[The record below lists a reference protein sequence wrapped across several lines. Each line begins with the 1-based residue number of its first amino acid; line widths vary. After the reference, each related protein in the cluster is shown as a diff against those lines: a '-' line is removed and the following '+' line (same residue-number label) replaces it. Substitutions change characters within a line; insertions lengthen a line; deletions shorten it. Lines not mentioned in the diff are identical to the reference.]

1 MSFSRNADNK
11 PESII
16 TRQIP
21 PSSTMVSAQAIIYDF
36 PINNLSNARPF
47 LVAEICVQSSP
58 AASSKL
64 FRMRAD
70 AARARFAES
79 PDFRR
84 SFAVVSKFGV
94 YGVYPE
100 GEQCAIP
107 HRSKAVSHL
116 PPHGPAVK
124 WQNRAWIYDAIV
136 YSRYRRNFSSTSAA
150 VIHGLKLLISITNVR
165 WNSIKNEA
173 SESVLL
179 GKEVLRSNINQ
190 VKLI

>member
-1 MSFSRNADNK
+1 MLRIILQNREPGRTAPDRSSYSRNADDK

-21 PSSTMVSAQAIIYDF
+21 PSDTMVFAQVIIYDS

-47 LVAEICVQSSP
+47 SAVEICVQSP

-70 AARARFAES
+70 AARPRFAES

-94 YGVYPE
+94 RYPE

-107 HRSKAVSHL
+107 RRSKAVSHL

-124 WQNRAWIYDAIV
+124 WQNRAWIYDAIAIPAKFFFNFCSSD
-136 YSRYRRNFSSTSAA
+136 SRPQTFH
-150 VIHGLKLLISITNVR
+150 I
-165 WNSIKNEA
+165 NS
-173 SESVLL
+173 
-179 GKEVLRSNINQ
+179 
-190 VKLI
+190 